1 MTNSAWTFTTRKFS
15 EASRKEL
22 IKFLKGKKLGDHSSR
37 ELFITDVESC
47 LGLFDEVKSRDI
59 REIRTQIEDI
69 KKQSDKL
76 ISLLDKN
83 YLDTDWWIIEGMI
96 GVSSNIKINES
107 SYKQV
112 KENIEL
118 LRDSC
123 EWLTDAT
130 KPNKRHL
137 VSGKDREFISQIAQ
151 SYSWQFSKK
160 PSPSRN
166 SIFEQVLC
174 KVVERSNT
182 SICIGEKILKS
193 VLSNI
198 QF

>member
-37 ELFITDVESC
+37 ELFINDVESW

-59 REIRTQIEDI
+59 REIRKQIEDI

-76 ISLLDKN
+76 ISLLDKS

-96 GVSSNIKINES
+96 GVSLNIKINES

-123 EWLTDAT
+123 EWSTDAT

-151 SYSWQFSKK
+151 SYSRQFSKK